1 MLTRHRARGFTLIEA
16 VVVIAV
22 IGLLVMAA
30 GPSIS
35 TWIRNTQIRGVAS
48 SIQMGLMKARSEAI
62 RRNQPVQFSLVSLT
76 NPATMDTSCA
86 LSAASPSWVV
96 SRNDPTSHC
105 DYAPSPTAT
114 DANDPMIVEAEAAG
128 PGAASVTVNALQSD
142 GSTAATTV
150 TFNGFGRVADASTAI
165 ARIDVDNAVLGSD
178 YRRLRI
184 EVGSGGTIRMC
195 DVGVTASNDPRKC
208 D

>member
-1 MLTRHRARGFTLIEA
+1 MLRRRRSRGFTLIEA

-35 TWIRNTQIRGVAS
+35 TWIRNTQIRGIAS
-48 SIQMGLMKARSEAI
+48 SIHMGLMKARSEAI
-62 RRNQPVQFSLVSLT
+62 RRNQPVRFSLVSLT
-76 NPATMDTSCA
+76 DPGMMDTTCA

-96 SRNDPTSHC
+96 SRNDPASYC
-105 DYAPSPTAT
+105 NYAPSLTPT

-128 PGAASVTVNALQSD
+128 PAARSVTVSALQSD
-142 GSTAATTV
+142 NATAATTV
-150 TFNGFGRVADASTAI
+150 TFNGFGRVADVSTAI
-165 ARIDVDNAVLGSD
+165 ARIDVLNVAPGSD

-184 EVGSGGTIRMC
+184 EVGSGGTIRLC
-195 DVGVTASNDPRKC
+195 DRDVSSADPRSC
-208 D
+208 